1 MKLFVQHSITIIKQL
16 LFFLVNITAL
26 KIAVN
31 ISKSRAPISKYMLA
45 RSTVRLFLHWTDT
58 CHRNTP
64 ALLHKHTD
72 FKQWNKI
79 HSHFLS
85 IMSKFQNRVLSQN
98 STFEKQLKIVIK
110 LTKAFIKNNKNLLIT
125 KADKGNTTVII
136 EKSYYLAK
144 ITKLFNDE
152 KYCEKIKRIR

>member
-1 MKLFVQHSITIIKQL
+1 
-16 LFFLVNITAL
+16 
-26 KIAVN
+26 
-31 ISKSRAPISKYMLA
+31 
-45 RSTVRLFLHWTDT
+45 
-58 CHRNTP
+58 
-64 ALLHKHTD
+64 
-72 FKQWNKI
+72 
-79 HSHFLS
+79 
-85 IMSKFQNRVLSQN
+85 MSKFQNRVLSQN